1 MKYNFF
7 LWMMATILVGYFCG
21 SFIYKKYDTVLV
33 SNDSEIVY
41 FLQEGAYVTEEAL
54 EKVKSELPQYYIEN
68 NKDINYVYIG
78 ITSSL
83 DNANKIKDLY
93 SDNLYIKEVSIND
106 LEFINSLQQ
115 YDLLLSSSNT
125 MDEINAVLKA
135 ILALYEENIRTS
147 LE

>member
-1 MKYNFF
+1 
-7 LWMMATILVGYFCG
+7 MATILVGYFCG
-21 SFIYKKYDTVLV
+21 SFIYKKYDAVLV

-125 MDEINAVLKA
+125 MEEINAVLKA